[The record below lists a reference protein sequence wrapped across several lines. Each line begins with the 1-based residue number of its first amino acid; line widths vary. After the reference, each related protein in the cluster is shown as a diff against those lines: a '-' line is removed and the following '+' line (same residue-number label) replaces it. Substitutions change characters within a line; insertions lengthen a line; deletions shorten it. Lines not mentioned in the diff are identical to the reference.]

1 MLWDEKGYCRHDI
14 TPIHLGLMVQPDS
27 GNLRTVHCTL
37 GNKHVM
43 IIFDLIYTSTCYVSL
58 ICLQQKCTKCVGLN
72 KFNLST
78 LRRNQSQ
85 IKDIYRVYIKIRVCN
100 VKNSSYISMYL
111 NYYSILLIIKQRSK
125 LKSIDQTETC

>member
-85 IKDIYRVYIKIRVCN
+85 IKDIVT
-100 VKNSSYISMYL
+100 L
-111 NYYSILLIIKQRSK
+111 T
-125 LKSIDQTETC
+125 IDG